1 MSPISDSLGIT
12 VMRALTLMM
21 KFPSESSQSLSSPEA
36 EGRGLAQSQLVSA
49 GLGVSWPRLSRGRAR
64 LTRVRTP
71 ASDGS
76 RGRSVAIVAL
86 SSTVNSQ
93 QTVVRSPGDLVLTC
107 YRQTPI
113 VTAVKSVRCVRRH
126 GGNLG
131 CLHDGLSSSSESLW
145 NSDYFG
151 SNSENFWQK
160 SIAGDISRD
169 SFVSRK
175 V

>member
-1 MSPISDSLGIT
+1 MSPTTMSSPGSLLVRT
-12 VMRALTLMM
+12 LTLMM

-93 QTVVRSPGDLVLTC
+93 QTIVSSPGDLVLTC
-107 YRQTPI
+107 YRQTAI
-113 VTAVKSVRCVRRH
+113 VTAVNSVRCELWRQLRV
-126 GGNLG
+126 
-131 CLHDGLSSSSESLW
+131 SSTW
-145 NSDYFG
+145 IVFI
-151 SNSENFWQK
+151 Q
-160 SIAGDISRD
+160 
-169 SFVSRK
+169 
-175 V
+175 

>member
-1 MSPISDSLGIT
+1 MSPTTMSSPGSLLVRT
-12 VMRALTLMM
+12 LTLMM

-36 EGRGLAQSQLVSA
+36 EGRGPAQSQLVSA

-93 QTVVRSPGDLVLTC
+93 QTIVSSSGDLLLTC

-113 VTAVKSVRCVRRH
+113 VTTVNSVRCVRRH

-131 CLHDGLSSSSESLW
+131 CLQHGLSSSSESL
-145 NSDYFG
+145 
-151 SNSENFWQK
+151 
-160 SIAGDISRD
+160 
-169 SFVSRK
+169 
-175 V
+175 

>member
-1 MSPISDSLGIT
+1 MSWISDSLGIT
-12 VMRALTLMM
+12 VMRTLMLMM

-93 QTVVRSPGDLVLTC
+93 QTIVSSPGDLVLTC

-113 VTAVKSVRCVRRH
+113 VTAVNCVRCEETWRQLRVSSTWIVFFQWESMKQWLFWIKFRKLLAKINRRRYQQRQ
-126 GGNLG
+126 L
-131 CLHDGLSSSSESLW
+131 C
-145 NSDYFG
+145 
-151 SNSENFWQK
+151 K
-160 SIAGDISRD
+160 
-169 SFVSRK
+169 
-175 V
+175 